1 VNATDSDDGSRQSE
15 SSHQEKDKEKENEEP
30 NIRHRRTSDV
40 PSGSERTNSTGQ
52 EYDQEQMDA
61 VKKIKRC
68 KDYYEVLG
76 ITKEATDSDLK
87 KAYRKLALVGVY

>member
-1 VNATDSDDGSRQSE
+1 MNAADSDDGSRQSE
-15 SSHQEKDKEKENEEP
+15 SSHQEKDKEKENDEP
-30 NIRHRRTSDV
+30 NIRNRRSSDA

-52 EYDQEQMDA
+52 EYDQDQIEA

-68 KDYYEVLG
+68 KDYYEILG

-87 KAYRKLALVGVY
+87 KAYRKLALVGVH